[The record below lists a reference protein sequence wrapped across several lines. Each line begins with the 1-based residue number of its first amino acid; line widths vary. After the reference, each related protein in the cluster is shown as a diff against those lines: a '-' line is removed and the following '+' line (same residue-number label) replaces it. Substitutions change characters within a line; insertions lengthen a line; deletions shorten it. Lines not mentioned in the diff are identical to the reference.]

1 MYADDII
8 MLAGSISE
16 LEAMHRIASKFARQ
30 HRFQYNGTKS
40 GVMVFNASPAARR
53 RAVATKWTLFGEKV
67 EVKQEYEYLGTIT
80 TPDFANWTLHVKE
93 RIRTAEKRS
102 RDLLWICRHDRGMR
116 PHTAVTLWQS
126 MVRPMLEYASEFWTG
141 LIPAGLEKEAEKVQ
155 LRFLRGT
162 LGLHKKGSGV
172 SNDVVRAETGCE
184 PLRQAGLL
192 AAPVLRRAKPA
203 SPPRRR
209 VPTHRARREP
219 GGQIW

>member
-1 MYADDII
+1 
-8 MLAGSISE
+8 
-16 LEAMHRIASKFARQ
+16 MHRIASKFARQ